1 MDTKT
6 KIKDAT
12 KQLVI
17 SQPFSSINVT
27 TIMRLAGLRRQTF
40 YDYFRDKYDILGE
53 IYATEVAQAAH
64 YCGHYQYWPQTV
76 ASIVAYF
83 GTNRAFYRRVLTID
97 EQNAPEQVIQHHLQT
112 MVQDIFKTMGAAEQ
126 VIIDTTYCQFLKTML
141 GDALLAGIKNWV
153 LAPKPDS
160 VAQETAYLQ
169 AYFQDGINGFL
180 LRARKLTVM
189 NGQTL

>member
-12 KQLVI
+12 KRLVI

-27 TIMRLAGLRRQTF
+27 TIMQAAGLRRQTF
-40 YDYFRDKYDILGE
+40 YDYFRDKYDVLGT
-53 IYATEVAQAAH
+53 IYSTEVAAAAH

-83 GTNRAFYRRVLTID
+83 GTNRAFYQRVLRID
-97 EQNAPEQVIQHHLQT
+97 EQNAPEQVIQKHLQT
-112 MVQDIFKTMGAAEQ
+112 MVQDIFKTMGEAEH
-126 VIIDTTYCQFLKTML
+126 VVIDTTYCDFLKTLL
-141 GDALLAGIKNWV
+141 GSALLAGLKDWL
-153 LAPKPDS
+153 LAPDPVS
-160 VAQETAYLQ
+160 VAQETQYLQ

-180 LRARKLTVM
+180 LRARKLTVV
-189 NGQTL
+189 NGH